1 MAEKVKPEIVAA
13 IIAAIQQISKDGRV
27 VAVKVKRN
35 EIWTLA
41 NRVK

>member
-1 MAEKVKPEIVAA
+1 MAENIKPEIVAA
-13 IIAAIQQISKDGRV
+13 IIAAIQQISQGGRV